1 MYSTQYHFRFVYNLV
16 DELLDSLLYELISS
30 SKLNNYFGVVLNFKV
45 LYTH

>member
-1 MYSTQYHFRFVYNLV
+1 MYSTQYHFKFVYNLV

-30 SKLNNYFGVVLNFKV
+30 SKLNNDFGVLNFKL